1 MLNVL
6 IVGCGGFIGAAC
18 RYLFSLGVSG
28 VYAHAFPL
36 STLLVNV
43 VGSFLIGVCS
53 IFLPH
58 AFPENRDAMLF
69 LTTGLLGGFTTFSTF
84 SLETITL
91 LEDAQYGI
99 ACSYMALSVAACIAG
114 VFAGRLLARIFCS

>member
-6 IVGCGGFIGAAC
+6 VVGGGGFIGAAL
-18 RYLFSLGVSG
+18 RYLFSISMSG

-36 STLLVNV
+36 ATLLVNV
-43 VGSFLIGVCS
+43 IGSFFIG
-53 IFLPH
+53 IFSVLLPH
-58 AFPENRDAMLF
+58 AFPDNEEAMLF

-91 LEDAQYGI
+91 FENGQYGLG
-99 ACSYMALSVAACIAG
+99 SGYVALSIATCIVG
-114 VFAGRLLARIFCS
+114 VFAGRFLARAFCN